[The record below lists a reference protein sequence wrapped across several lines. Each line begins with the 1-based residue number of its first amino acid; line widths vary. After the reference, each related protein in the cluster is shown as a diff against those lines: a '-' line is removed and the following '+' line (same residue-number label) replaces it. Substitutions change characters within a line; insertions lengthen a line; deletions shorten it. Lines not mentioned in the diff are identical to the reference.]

1 MLHVFSLSSVFCWW
15 SQHISLILSAAIWEA
30 DFYSWTRGLHS
41 LLLRI
46 TVQGN
51 AVLLGQGSQLLQEL
65 GVQDNGE
72 DSALGLRGN
81 SRTGGQDTERRQ
93 RQSVLHRAIGK
104 RWIQDDVTA
113 PRLEALC
120 GTHTSIINWRLK
132 NVLFVT
138 FQKWLCSHFRR
149 WPDNIYKLCISS
161 LVRGLPSA
169 ISAKKSRCTHLWLQ
183 CWLPNSRKWT
193 ILSFTNVF

>member
-1 MLHVFSLSSVFCWW
+1 MRKVVHATCFLLELSLLLVVTTHILDLISSNLGGRF
-15 SQHISLILSAAIWEA
+15 
-30 DFYSWTRGLHS
+30 FYRGLHS
-41 LLLRI
+41 LLRRI

-113 PRLEALC
+113 LRLEALC
-120 GTHTSIINWRLK
+120 GTHTSIIN
-132 NVLFVT
+132 
-138 FQKWLCSHFRR
+138 
-149 WPDNIYKLCISS
+149 
-161 LVRGLPSA
+161 
-169 ISAKKSRCTHLWLQ
+169 
-183 CWLPNSRKWT
+183 
-193 ILSFTNVF
+193 

>member
-1 MLHVFSLSSVFCWW
+1 MLPGTYTTSEYLYYLNYSLILILDEESSSCYMFSPWAQSFAGG
-15 SQHISLILSAAIWEA
+15 HNISLILSAAIWEA
-30 DFYSWTRGLHS
+30 DFYSWTRGLHL

-51 AVLLGQGSQLLQEL
+51 AVLLSQGSQLLQEL
-65 GVQDNGE
+65 SVQDNGK

-113 PRLEALC
+113 LRLEALC

-138 FQKWLCSHFRR
+138 FQKWLFTLSEVAWQHLQTMYF
-149 WPDNIYKLCISS
+149 KLS
-161 LVRGLPSA
+161 
-169 ISAKKSRCTHLWLQ
+169 
-183 CWLPNSRKWT
+183 
-193 ILSFTNVF
+193 